1 MQPNRRSRPFLLLAL
16 ASTLVPLC
24 VMATG
29 AHAQGPADPAK
40 SSLSSGTAAPSST
53 ETLWDALN
61 APLPASASAVPGAAS
76 ASPGTAKTGT
86 PKQGAPAQASGAQ
99 AQSNGRKLPRV
110 LRFLESFQSWLR
122 RLGSATKSDLKIN
135 GQHNLRYHVEAI
147 SGSRDSYENATYYG
161 RRSVGGGYT
170 DTDVTVSG
178 KVFGLVSFET
188 RYTDNVYG
196 NPYDNRIKLSY
207 ATKAFSLEAGD
218 IQAGVTGNSL
228 VDFNRSLNGISLSA
242 NVAPGVKVSTLY
254 SQERAQTRTIV
265 INGANRAGP
274 YYVFAGQ
281 VVDGSARVRVNNRD
295 MVLGQD
301 YTMDPYTGELNFLNG
316 LIVHELDTIAV
327 TFETYG
333 YNSSPGLLTGWR
345 ADVTALKP
353 VRFGVTYLSQL
364 SNRSGSRNAT
374 RTEQFYG
381 YNSATTPYVLEFPVE
396 VTLIRDEEGKITGCV
411 PVYPM
416 NVTVGVLPQVYGTD
430 YVLDPLLPNRVYF
443 KMAIPSTQIIRIE
456 YRPASSDVSSG
467 DRSVL
472 GFDVNTSL
480 GKLGTITAEMATSS
494 LSLSGKEAGGSAW
507 QIRSDMKLARDRLK
521 LNWALKNIGSNF
533 TAIQSP
539 GFRRNDR
546 GITIGADYQAS
557 PKLKLNANIERTRR
571 PAYNYASPYGSSGLA
586 AASGIDDFS
595 MTTLRANWLLG
606 KGGTLNLTHNVMGT
620 RMGLGGN
627 SVNEMDT
634 LSYQQGFG
642 QLSLDLS
649 LGRQHASTEAR
660 YSATGTGTSQTASY
674 GSDSFNTRIG
684 AKWKLGERLSFDTL
698 ITNSAIKNAD
708 GKRNTAQDISL
719 NMRSVPVR
727 NLTLTIGYQ
736 LQSSGGYSLFSGYT
750 DYSGGSGIS
759 SSPAAVTRQVGSVGF
774 PGSGFTGYYGG
785 GVNSGL
791 GTYGN
796 YSGGFGGG
804 GFGLGSASFGG
815 NSRGL
820 SIAANYQPWPTL
832 SLDLSWSNGSS
843 IGDYLFN
850 SKRNN
855 LALSANYNP
864 GERLSL
870 SGGLLMQ
877 DVQYVGSN
885 GGTTTTGLYL
895 NAVTKPYG
903 KLTATLNY
911 NLMRSSTTA
920 SSSSS
925 NQTGGGYYGGGY
937 GGYFGSG
944 GTNLSSYGLRLEYPV
959 WLAANLF
966 LQFDS
971 ADSTG
976 YLASNQRT
984 LAFGFA
990 FDLGNNTQ
998 FQVGW
1003 RDQKYLSKAYAGG
1016 SDYSYHVR
1024 SLDAD
1029 IGLRF

>member
-1 MQPNRRSRPFLLLAL
+1 MGSPGWSLGTAL
-16 ASTLVPLC
+16 AFAFAFAFAFVS
-24 VMATG
+24 
-29 AHAQGPADPAK
+29 PA
-40 SSLSSGTAAPSST
+40 SGQAT

-61 APLPASASAVPGAAS
+61 APPSSNVASATAQPPSPSAQPPVQAS
-76 ASPGTAKTGT
+76 A
-86 PKQGAPAQASGAQ
+86 PKAA
-99 AQSNGRKLPRV
+99 RKLPNP
-110 LRFLESFQSWLR
+110 LRFLDDFQRWLR
-122 RLGSATKSDLKIN
+122 TLGSATKSDLKIS
-135 GQHNLRYHVEAI
+135 GQHNLRYHVENI
-147 SGSRDSYENATYYG
+147 SGSRDSYDNANYYG
-161 RRSVGGGYT
+161 RRSLGGGYT
-170 DTDVTVSG
+170 DTDLTVSG
-178 KVFGLVSFET
+178 KLLGIVSFET

-207 ATKAFSLEAGD
+207 ATKAFTIEAGD

-228 VDFNRSLNGISLSA
+228 VDFTRTLNGVTVSA
-242 NVAPGVKVSTLY
+242 NVAKGVKLSTLY
-254 SQERAQTRTIV
+254 SQEKAQTRTIV

-281 VVDGSARVRVNNRD
+281 VVDGSAKVRVNNRD

-333 YNSSPGLLTGWR
+333 YNRSPGLLTGWR

-353 VRFGVTYLSQL
+353 VKMGVTYLSQL
-364 SNRSGSRNAT
+364 ANRSANRNMT
-374 RTEQFYG
+374 KTEQFYG
-381 YNSATTPYVLEFPVE
+381 YNSATTPYVLELPVE
-396 VTLIRDEEGKITGCV
+396 VTLIRDEDGKITGCV

-416 NVTVGVLPQVYGTD
+416 TVTVGALPQVYGID

-472 GFDVNTSL
+472 GFDITSNL
-480 GKLGTITAEMATSS
+480 GKIGAITAEMASSS
-494 LSLSGKEAGGSAW
+494 LSLSNQNAASSAW
-507 QIRSDMKLARDRLK
+507 QVRSDMKFARDKLK
-521 LNWALKNIGSNF
+521 LNWTVKNIGADF

-546 GITIGADYQAS
+546 GITLGADYQAS
-557 PKLKLNANIERTRR
+557 SRLKLSANLERTKR
-571 PAYNYASPYGSSGLA
+571 PAYSYTNYTSGSSGLTQSA
-586 AASGIDDFS
+586 GTDDYS
-595 MTTLRANWLLG
+595 QSSLRANLQLG
-606 KGGTLNLTHNVMGT
+606 KSGTLSLVHNVMGT
-620 RMGLGGN
+620 KMGLGGD
-627 SVNEMDT
+627 SVHETDT
-634 LSYQQGFG
+634 LSYQQALG
-642 QLSLDLS
+642 QLNLDVS
-649 LGRQHASTEAR
+649 LGRQHASTTAR
-660 YSATGTGTSQTASY
+660 YSTTGGTGTQTAAY
-674 GSDSFNTRIG
+674 GSDSLNARLG
-684 AKWKLGERLSFDTL
+684 AKWRLGERLSFDTIL
-698 ITNSAIKNAD
+698 TNSSIKSAD
-708 GKRNTAQDISL
+708 GKRNTAQDITL
-719 NMRSVPVR
+719 NARGMPMR
-727 NLTLTIGYQ
+727 NLTLTVGYS

-750 DYSGGSGIS
+750 DYSGSYGSTLAS
-759 SSPAAVTRQVGSVGF
+759 AATTRQVSTGGYL
-774 PGSGFTGYYGG
+774 GSGFSGYYGG
-785 GVNSGL
+785 GVNGGL

-796 YSGGFGGG
+796 YSGGFGAG

-820 SIAANYQPWPTL
+820 NISANYQPWPTV
-832 SLDLSWSNGSS
+832 SLDLNWSNGSS
-843 IGDYLFN
+843 VGDYLFN
-850 SKRNN
+850 SKRDS
-855 LALSANYNP
+855 LSLSANYNP

-870 SGGLLMQ
+870 AAGVLMQ
-877 DVQYVGSN
+877 DVSYVGST
-885 GGTTTTGLYL
+885 GGTSTTGLYL
-895 NAVTKPYG
+895 NAMTKPYG
-903 KLTATLNY
+903 KLAANFNY

-920 SSSSS
+920 TSS
-925 NQTGGGYYGGGY
+925 TGDQSGGYYGGGY

-966 LQFDS
+966 FQFDS

-984 LAFGFA
+984 LALGFA

-998 FQVGW
+998 FQIGW
-1003 RDQKYLSKAYAGG
+1003 RDQKYLSKAFAGG